1 MRKFHDHNQGCNN
14 CKWHEL
20 MEEEGSDGFAVCVL
34 SDGEF
39 NGVSKKPC
47 PDYKPKIDPRMPKK
61 SLTEEVDKGEKK
73 IKPP

>member
-39 NGVSKKPC
+39 NGVSEKPC
-47 PDYKPKIDPRMPKK
+47 PDYKPR
-61 SLTEEVDKGEKK
+61 EESK
-73 IKPP
+73 